1 MDKYSILRDMAFAMG
16 RDYKQAEEAFN
27 DALNNEWERI
37 KCFGIK
43 KEMILTG
50 NPEFYEIATEEKL
63 LYELSKRFSGGYKRF
78 KEGS

>member
-1 MDKYSILRDMAFAMG
+1 MDKYSILRDMAYG
-16 RDYKQAEEAFN
+16 IGKDYKQAEEAFN

-37 KCFGIK
+37 KWFGIK

-63 LYELSKRFSGGYKRF
+63 LYELSKRFSGGYKKSKKR
-78 KEGS
+78 S